1 MKSIKHIR
9 IDRGVSQNFLAEK
22 AGISNNTLSR
32 IELGKVQPSVDTL
45 IKIADALNTSLDKL
59 VGRESNVR

>member
-9 IDRGVSQNFLAEK
+9 IDRGVSQSFLAEK

-32 IELGKVQPSVDTL
+32 IELDKVQPSIDTL
-45 IKIADALNTSLDKL
+45 IKIADALNVTLDKL
-59 VGRESNVR
+59 VGRED